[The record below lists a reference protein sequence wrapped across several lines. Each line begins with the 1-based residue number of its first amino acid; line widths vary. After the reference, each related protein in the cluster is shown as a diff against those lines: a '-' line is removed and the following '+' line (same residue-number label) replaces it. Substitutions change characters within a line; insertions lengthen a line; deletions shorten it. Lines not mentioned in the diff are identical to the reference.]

1 MVNDID
7 GIADYCKSNDKFLYV
22 DGISGL
28 GGIPIDIENLGIDY
42 YVGSS
47 NKCLHAFPG
56 ISFVIAKKKT
66 LELNKNN
73 RKSLSLDLYSQYNDF
88 ELNNQFRFTPPP

>member
-1 MVNDID
+1 M
-7 GIADYCKSNDKFLYV
+7 
-22 DGISGL
+22 
-28 GGIPIDIENLGIDY
+28 
-42 YVGSS
+42 
-47 NKCLHAFPG
+47 HAFPG